1 MQVLHPPKSFKRGSL
16 WNGLSYGIKNYGV
29 VVTFNAM
36 TSLPNFMKI
45 YHLVQMLLAGDTQT
59 EREHGDLISFA
70 FLWKG
75 NRIQM
80 ADIVPP
86 EDAPCPDTQKSH

>member
-1 MQVLHPPKSFKRGSL
+1 VVNFK
-16 WNGLSYGIKNYGV
+16 
-29 VVTFNAM
+29 AM

-45 YHLVQMLLAGDTQT
+45 YNLVQMLLAGDTQA
-59 EREHGDLISFA
+59 EREHGDLISFV

-80 ADIVPP
+80 ADTVPP
-86 EDAPCPDTQKSH
+86 EDASCPDTQKSH